1 MSCLFADRM
10 SAVHKSFIRE
20 ILKVT
25 DDPEIISFAGGLPNP
40 RLFPVQELS
49 EAAKK
54 VLDEC
59 GPSVLQYSI
68 TEGHLPLRE
77 YVSRRYAKRGVKV
90 SPEEILI
97 TNGSQQGLDLVG
109 KIFLNKSDEV
119 LVERPTYLAA
129 LQSFGMY
136 EPVFSSVTLEE
147 NGPDLGSLDDA
158 LEGKAPK
165 IFYAVPNFQ
174 NPTGISYSSEKRQGV
189 ADLLADR
196 DTIFI
201 EDDPYGELRFKGQ
214 DKPSMKNF
222 LGDKAI
228 LLGSFSKIV
237 SPGLRL
243 GWICAQDEIMEKL
256 IVAKQASDL
265 HSGCLSQ
272 RVVYQFL
279 IDNEIDD
286 HIFRIREAYG
296 AQRDLMIKIMEE
308 TFPESVKYTRPEGG
322 MFLWVTLPEGFSS
335 LDLFQRAIKDKV
347 AFVPGHAFFADGSG
361 GNTMRLNF
369 SNSDPEKIVEGM
381 TRLSRSMKEMMAL

>member
-1 MSCLFADRM
+1 MGSIFADRM
-10 SAVHKSFIRE
+10 FAVHKSFIRE

-40 RLFPVQELS
+40 RLFPVRELS

-54 VLDEC
+54 VLDEY

-77 YVSRRYAKRGVKV
+77 YVSRRYAKRGVNV

-97 TNGSQQGLDLVG
+97 INGSQQGLDLAG
-109 KIFLNKSDEV
+109 KIFLNKGDEV

-136 EPVFSSVTLEE
+136 EPVFNSVTLEE
-147 NGPDLGSLDDA
+147 DGPDLRSLEDA
-158 LEGKAPK
+158 LKGKASK
-165 IFYAVPNFQ
+165 IFYTVPNFQ
-174 NPTGISYSSEKRQGV
+174 NPTGISYSREKRQGV
-189 ADLLADR
+189 ADLLTGK
-196 DTIFI
+196 DTFFI

-214 DKPSMKNF
+214 DEPSMKNF

-237 SPGLRL
+237 SPGVRL
-243 GWICAQDEIMEKL
+243 GWICAQEEIMEKL
-256 IVAKQASDL
+256 IVVKQASDL

-279 IDNEIDD
+279 MDNEIDD
-286 HIFRIREAYG
+286 HITRIREAYG
-296 AQRDLMIKIMEE
+296 AQRDLMLKVIEE
-308 TFPESVKYTRPEGG
+308 TFPEGVKYTKPEGG
-322 MFLWVTLPEGFSS
+322 MFLWVTLPAGFSS
-335 LDLFQRAIKDKV
+335 LELFHRAIEEKV
-347 AFVPGHAFFADGSG
+347 AFVPGQAFFADGSG

-369 SNSDPEKIVEGM
+369 SNSDPERIVEGI
-381 TRLSRSMKEMMAL
+381 TRLSKSVKAMMA

>member
-1 MSCLFADRM
+1 MGSIFADRM

-25 DDPEIISFAGGLPNP
+25 EDPEIISFAGGLPNP

-49 EAAKK
+49 EAARK
-54 VLDEC
+54 VLDEF
-59 GPSVLQYSI
+59 GPSALQYSI

-97 TNGSQQGLDLVG
+97 TNGSQQGLDLAG
-109 KIFLNKSDEV
+109 KVFLNKGDDV

-136 EPVFSSVTLEE
+136 EPVFNSVTLEE
-147 NGPDLGSLDDA
+147 DGPDLGSLEDA
-158 LEGKAPK
+158 LKGKASK
-165 IFYAVPNFQ
+165 IFYTVPNFQ
-174 NPTGISYSSEKRQGV
+174 NPTGISYSREKRQGV
-189 ADLLADR
+189 ADLLAGQ
-196 DTIFI
+196 DTFFI
-201 EDDPYGELRFKGQ
+201 EDDPYGELRFKGR
-214 DKPSMKNF
+214 DEPSMENF
-222 LGDKAI
+222 LGYKAI

-237 SPGLRL
+237 SPGVRL

-265 HSGCLSQ
+265 HSSCLSQ

-279 IDNEIDD
+279 MDNEIDD
-286 HIFRIREAYG
+286 HISRIREAYG
-296 AQRDLMIKIMEE
+296 AQRDLMLKVMEE
-308 TFPESVKYTRPEGG
+308 SFPEGVKYTKPEGG

-335 LDLFQRAIKDKV
+335 LELFHRAINEKV
-347 AFVPGHAFFADGSG
+347 AFVPGQAFFADGSG

-369 SNSDPEKIVEGM
+369 SNSDPERIVEGI
-381 TRLSRSMKEMMAL
+381 TRLSKSVKEMMA

>member
-1 MSCLFADRM
+1 MGSIFADRM

-25 DDPEIISFAGGLPNP
+25 EDPEIISFAGGLPNP
-40 RLFPVQELS
+40 RLFPIQELS

-59 GPSVLQYSI
+59 GPSALQYSI
-68 TEGHLPLRE
+68 TEGYLPLRE
-77 YVSRRYAKRGVKV
+77 YISRRYAKRGVKV
-90 SPEEILI
+90 RPEETLI
-97 TNGSQQGLDLVG
+97 TNGSQQGLDLAG
-109 KIFLNKSDEV
+109 KIFLNKGDEV

-136 EPVFSSVTLEE
+136 EPVFNSVTLEE
-147 NGPDLGSLDDA
+147 DGPDLESLEDA
-158 LEGKAPK
+158 LKGKSPK
-165 IFYAVPNFQ
+165 IFYTVPNFQ
-174 NPTGISYSSEKRQGV
+174 NPTGISYSREKRQGV
-189 ADLLADR
+189 ADLLAGQ
-196 DTIFI
+196 DTAFI

-214 DKPSMKNF
+214 DEPSMKKF

-237 SPGLRL
+237 SPGVRL

-279 IDNEIDD
+279 MDNEIDN
-286 HIFRIREAYG
+286 HISRIQEAYG
-296 AQRDLMIKIMEE
+296 AQRDLMLKVMEE
-308 TFPESVKYTRPEGG
+308 TFPEGVKYTKPEGG

-335 LDLFQRAIKDKV
+335 LELFHRAIKEKV
-347 AFVPGHAFFADGSG
+347 AFVPGQAFFADGSG
-361 GNTMRLNF
+361 VNTMRLNF
-369 SNSDPEKIVEGM
+369 SNSDPERIVEGI
-381 TRLSRSMKEMMAL
+381 TRLSKSVKEMMA

>member
-25 DDPEIISFAGGLPNP
+25 EDPEIISFAGGLPNP

-158 LEGKAPK
+158 LEGEAPK

-381 TRLSRSMKEMMAL
+381 TRLSRSVKEMMAL

>member
-1 MSCLFADRM
+1 MGSIFADRM
-10 SAVHKSFIRE
+10 SAVHKSFLRE

-25 DDPEIISFAGGLPNP
+25 ENPEIISFAGGLPSP

-49 EAAKK
+49 EAARK
-54 VLDEC
+54 VLDEF
-59 GPSVLQYSI
+59 GPSALQYSI

-97 TNGSQQGLDLVG
+97 TNGSQQGLDLAG
-109 KIFLNKSDEV
+109 KVFLNKGDEV

-136 EPVFSSVTLEE
+136 EPVFNSVTLEE
-147 NGPDLGSLDDA
+147 DGPDLGSLEDA
-158 LEGKAPK
+158 LKGKAPK
-165 IFYAVPNFQ
+165 IFCTVPNFQ
-174 NPTGISYSSEKRQGV
+174 NPTGISYSREKRQGV
-189 ADLLADR
+189 ADLLAWQ
-196 DTIFI
+196 DTFFI
-201 EDDPYGELRFKGQ
+201 EDDPYGELRFKGR
-214 DKPSMKNF
+214 DEPSMENF
-222 LGDKAI
+222 LGYKAI

-237 SPGLRL
+237 SPGVRL

-265 HSGCLSQ
+265 HSSCLSQ

-279 IDNEIDD
+279 MDNEIDD
-286 HIFRIREAYG
+286 HISRIREAYG
-296 AQRDLMIKIMEE
+296 AQRDLMLKVMEE
-308 TFPESVKYTRPEGG
+308 SFPEGVKYTKPEGG

-335 LDLFQRAIKDKV
+335 LELFHRAINEKV
-347 AFVPGHAFFADGSG
+347 AFVPGQAFFADGSG

-369 SNSDPEKIVEGM
+369 SNSDQERIVEGI
-381 TRLSRSMKEMMAL
+381 TRLSKSVKEMMA

>member
-1 MSCLFADRM
+1 MGSIFADRM

-25 DDPEIISFAGGLPNP
+25 EDPEIISFAGGLPNP

-49 EAAKK
+49 EAARK
-54 VLDEC
+54 VLDEF
-59 GPSVLQYSI
+59 GPSALQYSI

-97 TNGSQQGLDLVG
+97 TNGSQQGLDLAG
-109 KIFLNKSDEV
+109 KVFLNKGDEV

-136 EPVFSSVTLEE
+136 EPVFNSVTLEE
-147 NGPDLGSLDDA
+147 DSPDLGSLEDA
-158 LEGKAPK
+158 LKRKAPK
-165 IFYAVPNFQ
+165 IFYTVPNFQ
-174 NPTGISYSSEKRQGV
+174 NPTGISYSREKRQGV
-189 ADLLADR
+189 ADLLAGQ
-196 DTIFI
+196 DTFFI
-201 EDDPYGELRFKGQ
+201 EDDPYGELRFKGR
-214 DKPSMKNF
+214 DEPSMENF
-222 LGDKAI
+222 LGYKAI

-237 SPGLRL
+237 SPGVRL

-265 HSGCLSQ
+265 HSSCLSQ

-279 IDNEIDD
+279 MDNEIDD
-286 HIFRIREAYG
+286 HISRIREAYG
-296 AQRDLMIKIMEE
+296 AQRDLMLKVMEE
-308 TFPESVKYTRPEGG
+308 SFPEGVKYTKPEGG

-335 LDLFQRAIKDKV
+335 LELFHRAINEKV
-347 AFVPGHAFFADGSG
+347 AFVPGQAFFADGSG

-369 SNSDPEKIVEGM
+369 SNSDPERIVEGI
-381 TRLSRSMKEMMAL
+381 TRLSKSVKEMMA